1 MRWLTLLAALVLAGC
16 VKDPGYAPQ
25 GKPDKPVSPVVQNEQ
40 LACYYEALAD
50 GVEKGWFAT
59 PNEFLARAKA
69 TREKLGLP
77 ASGDGADGL
86 FPNGAT
92 TTPFTEDQKK
102 TLIEGLKGLAKKARG

>member
-1 MRWLTLLAALVLAGC
+1 MRWLTLLTLVLLAGC

-25 GKPDKPVSPVVQNEQ
+25 STPEKPVAPVASNEQ

-50 GVEKGWFAT
+50 GVEKGWFAS

-77 ASGDGADGL
+77 ASGDAANGL
-86 FPNGAT
+86 LPNGAST
-92 TTPFTEDQKK
+92 EPFTADGKK
-102 TLIEGLKGLAKKARG
+102 TLIDGLKGLAKKARG